1 MQHKNEAKNKLQHYF
16 SVKDN
21 ELQKDTLKKGKLNNT
36 KSNNKNKNGK
46 IQNKSSS
53 KNKLISK
60 NVKNNE
66 NYNSVNVQ
74 GDVTSRP
81 KNMF

>member
-36 KSNNKNKNGK
+36 KSNNKNKNCK

-74 GDVTSRP
+74 GHETSRP
-81 KNMF
+81 KNLF